1 MMKMALVSKM
11 TVGDLYFLVPL
22 SYNGVKMALGSKMA
36 VGVLYCLV
44 LLEVFKRLMNA
55 CMY

>member
-1 MMKMALVSKM
+1 M
-11 TVGDLYFLVPL
+11 TVGDLYFLVSL

-36 VGVLYCLV
+36 VGVLYFLV